1 MVLYATG
8 CAIAADGEALYAQ
21 HCAVCHTVDGAG
33 FPPNIPALA
42 GSQGLEDPFT
52 LVANTHAGGAYM
64 PPFPTLGAEEIAA
77 IASYVRGA
85 WGNGL
90 SPVTT
95 EEVAALMEEVA
106 DPDAPEL
113 RSIWD
118 GVYTREQAARG
129 QQMARAACGLC
140 HGSRMNG
147 VPDDNDMRPGP
158 PLARAYFLRVWDG
171 RTLGSFFTYSKW
183 TMPQA
188 NPGFLPDE
196 DYAAIVAYALSLTGA
211 PAGSTPLPTSARELG
226 YIMIGPKP

>member
-1 MVLYATG
+1 MKRPLTAALAATMVLYATG

-129 QQMARAACGLC
+129 QQMARA
-140 HGSRMNG
+140 
-147 VPDDNDMRPGP
+147 
-158 PLARAYFLRVWDG
+158 YFLRVWDG